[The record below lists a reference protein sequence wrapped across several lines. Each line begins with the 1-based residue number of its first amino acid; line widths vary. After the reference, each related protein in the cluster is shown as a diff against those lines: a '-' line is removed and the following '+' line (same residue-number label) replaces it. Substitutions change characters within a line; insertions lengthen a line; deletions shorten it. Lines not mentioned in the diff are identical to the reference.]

1 MKKTKP
7 IIFLLILI
15 LLIGAIYYIVCEK
28 GIFENEKPIDEN
40 KNNEEININ
49 ETQTEEE
56 KNYTEIKGVK
66 EINGIEL
73 SNIKITLIEED
84 KCEFTANVKNKTE
97 EYKKA
102 TNLRIKTKDE
112 KGETKEIFGGW
123 ITDLIPKEENTFKTY
138 ILKNI
143 LDAKDVEFEEIE

>member
-15 LLIGAIYYIVCEK
+15 LLLGTIYYANEK
-28 GIFENEKPIDEN
+28 GIFENGKPIDEN
-40 KNNEEININ
+40 KNNDEININ

-56 KNYTEIKGVK
+56 KNYLEIPGTK

-112 KGETKEIFGGW
+112 NGETKEIFGGW
-123 ITDLIPKEENTFKTY
+123 ITDLIPREENIFKTY